1 MLDQGWALVIA
12 AAVAAVG
19 SVLVV
24 LIQQFRQENH
34 RDHAVVMDALKQV
47 SHTMERVEGKVDS
60 HIEWHFKEATNG
72 RVPRRNKTGSRKAS

>member
-34 RDHAVVMDALKQV
+34 RDHAVVMDALKHV

>member
-12 AAVAAVG
+12 ASVAAVG

>member
-12 AAVAAVG
+12 AGVAAVG

-34 RDHAVVMDALKQV
+34 RDHAVVMDALKRV

>member
-34 RDHAVVMDALKQV
+34 RDHAVVMDTLKRV

>member
-34 RDHAVVMDALKQV
+34 RDHAVVMDALERV
-47 SHTMERVEGKVDS
+47 SHTVERVEGKVDS

>member
-60 HIEWHFKEATNG
+60 HIEWHFKEANNG

>member
-24 LIQQFRQENH
+24 LIQQFRQENY
-34 RDHAVVMDALKQV
+34 RDHAVVMDALKRV

>member
-12 AAVAAVG
+12 AAVAAMG

-24 LIQQFRQENH
+24 LIQQFRKENH
-34 RDHAVVMDALKQV
+34 RDHAVVMDALKRV

>member
-34 RDHAVVMDALKQV
+34 RDHAVVMDALKRV